1 MYYNGNKKSEDMG
14 DITKW
19 VISQNQKSSNLHL
32 NSFCF
37 GYRVTNPKIFPD
49 FLAISLWS
57 EYIRKKITVLKEQKK
72 GFMQQMFV

>member
-1 MYYNGNKKSEDMG
+1 MEIRKVKIWG

-49 FLAISLWS
+49 FLAISL
-57 EYIRKKITVLKEQKK
+57 
-72 GFMQQMFV
+72 